1 MGLDCSGKKFTMEFV
16 GDKERDPVGDAR
28 SEPVLML
35 SGGDNGNCMPC
46 IEAAAAAAFWAARRA
61 W

>member
-1 MGLDCSGKKFTMEFV
+1 MEFV